1 MFISFSGP
9 LHGGANEAVIRM
21 LISIGSYALAV
32 ASAKY
37 TELIVLQSRQCPR
50 VHRGRQEAREG
61 PLRLRT
67 SCLQDLGSSLLHRAQ
82 DRG

>member
-21 LISIGSYALAV
+21 LISIGSYVFAV
-32 ASAKY
+32 GSAKY
-37 TELIVLQSRQCPR
+37 PELIIPQSRQRPCI
-50 VHRGRQEAREG
+50 HRGRQETGEG
-61 PLRLRT
+61 PLRLWT
-67 SCLQDLGSSLLHRAQ
+67 PCLQDLGPSLLHRAQ